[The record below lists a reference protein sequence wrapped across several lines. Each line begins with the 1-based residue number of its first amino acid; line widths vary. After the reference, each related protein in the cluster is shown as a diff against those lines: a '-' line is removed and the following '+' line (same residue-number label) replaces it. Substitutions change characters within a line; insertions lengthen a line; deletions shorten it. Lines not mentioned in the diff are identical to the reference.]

1 MKVNFQFIVLFA
13 FITCNVLAQMPNSD
27 IYLFTIKRTGSTM
40 IVKKGENIT
49 KRDGYDNQ
57 PFFTPDNKSLLFV
70 SIKEDL
76 PTGQA
81 GKQADVYSYNLGNQK
96 TTAITQTP
104 VSEYSPII
112 TPDGKFFTA
121 VVVEQDSTQRIY
133 KYDLKNKLKPELLFD
148 EDSVGY
154 YTWLNKDSVLYYKL
168 TAPHSL
174 HAYDIKNKRDVW
186 IANSPTRSFKPVKNF
201 SFFYC
206 TQDKN
211 ESMVRIYN
219 MRLKKSEEYVAV
231 KKENEDFIWDK
242 TLGLIKSE
250 GSKIMRYNDDI
261 KTWVEMADFSAF
273 GVGKITRF
281 AFSPNGRYIAVVG
294 NK

>member
-1 MKVNFQFIVLFA
+1 MKLSLLHIKVLLL
-13 FITCNVLAQMPNSD
+13 ITTISFSASAQMPNSD

-49 KRDGYDNQ
+49 KREGYDNQ

-70 SIKEDL
+70 SIKED
-76 PTGQA
+76 
-81 GKQADVYSYNLGNQK
+81 KQSDVYSYNLGNQK
-96 TTAITQTP
+96 TTPITQTP
-104 VSEYSPII
+104 VSEYSPIV

-154 YTWLNKDSVLYYKL
+154 YSWLNKDSVLYYKL

-211 ESMVRIYN
+211 ETMVRIYN

-242 TLGLIKSE
+242 TLGLIKSD

-281 AFSPNGRYIAVVG
+281 AFSPNGRYLAVVG

>member
-1 MKVNFQFIVLFA
+1 MKLALIFLLLGFTVA
-13 FITCNVLAQMPNSD
+13 AQMPNSD
-27 IYLFTIKRTGSTM
+27 IYLFSIKRTGSTM

-49 KRDGYDNQ
+49 KREGYDNQ

-70 SIKEDL
+70 SVKADL
-76 PTGQA
+76 QS
-81 GKQADVYSYNLGNQK
+81 DVYSYNLGNQK

-133 KYDLKNKLKPELLFD
+133 KYDLKGKLKPELLFD

-154 YTWLNKDSVLYYKL
+154 YSWLNKDSVLYYKL

-174 HAYDIKNKRDVW
+174 HAYDIKNKRSVW
-186 IANSPTRSFKPVKNF
+186 IANAPIRSFKPIKSF
-201 SFFYC
+201 SFFYG

-211 ESMVRIYN
+211 ETMIRIYN

-242 TLGLIKSE
+242 TLGLIKSD

>member
-1 MKVNFQFIVLFA
+1 MRINFRFTLLFA
-13 FITCNVLAQMPNSD
+13 FISCTAVAQLPNSD
-27 IYLFTIKRTGSTM
+27 IYLFTIKLTGSTM

-49 KRDGYDNQ
+49 KREGYDNQ

-70 SIKEDL
+70 SIKED
-76 PTGQA
+76 
-81 GKQADVYSYNLGNQK
+81 KQADVYSYNLGNQK
-96 TTAITQTP
+96 TISITQTP
-104 VSEYSPII
+104 VSEYSPIV
-112 TPDGKFFTA
+112 TPDGKFFTT

-133 KYDLKNKLKPELLFD
+133 KYDFKNKLKPELLFD

-154 YTWLNKDSVLYYKL
+154 YSWLNKDSVLYYKL
-168 TAPHSL
+168 TAPQSL

-186 IANSPTRSFKPVKNF
+186 IANAPIRSFKPIKNV
-201 SFFYC
+201 SFFYG

-211 ESMVRIYN
+211 ETIIRIYN

-242 TLGLIKSE
+242 TLGLMKSD

-261 KTWVEMADFSAF
+261 KTWVEMADFSSF